1 MNLRLFRGI
10 ALLTPTLAV
19 SIPALA
25 QSSTH
30 TYRIDWF
37 QADDANCPSEAAAIA
52 SKFAAATGYTVLSA
66 GCERPFSWKQD
77 VVIQYQADVAARL
90 VSTHYEFASDQGTY
104 PDKETCEADL
114 PNEELLFEEKTGL
127 PVVTSFCFPESSL
140 SSDNLFPFI
149 ARIDGFGT
157 PTLRPFVFDARI
169 YAIPE
174 LAREGLEQII
184 GESLRQMSWIEE
196 PRIRADYAGALPRI
210 AVKYYSTRE
219 RALTLDSI
227 VSFEDM
233 DACHQRRASIDAI
246 LEEFGVMGARS
257 LCAREQFSSV
267 SVHYYFGLTTG
278 AYSLER
284 AAGSFSS
291 RAQCEAALPAT
302 VSQYALASGS
312 PLVKGFCSYE
322 RAEIWSN
329 YAFFAKI
336 FMAR

>member
-1 MNLRLFRGI
+1 MNLRTFREI
-10 ALLTPTLAV
+10 ALLMPALAV
-19 SIPALA
+19 PIPALA

-30 TYRIDWF
+30 TYRVDWF

-52 SKFAAATGYTVLSA
+52 SRFTAATGYTVLSA

-104 PDKETCEADL
+104 PDKEACEADVHD
-114 PNEELLFEEKTGL
+114 EKILFEEKTGL

-196 PRIRADYAGALPRI
+196 PRIRADYASTLPRVV
-210 AVKYYSTRE
+210 VKYYSTRE

-227 VSFEDM
+227 VSFEDI
-233 DACHQRRASIDAI
+233 DVCHQRQASIDTL
-246 LEEFGVMGARS
+246 LEEVGVMGVRS
-257 LCAREQFSSV
+257 LCAREQFSDV
-267 SVHYYFGLTTG
+267 AEHYYFGLTAG

-284 AAGSFSS
+284 AAGSFAT
-291 RAQCEAALPAT
+291 RTQCEAALPTIIA
-302 VSQYALASGS
+302 QYAASTGS
-312 PLVKGFCSYE
+312 SLVKGFCSFE

-329 YAFFAKI
+329 HAYFAKVLI
-336 FMAR
+336 AN